1 MEFESETLAAALYDG
16 RPVSGADVR
25 TGKHPDKL
33 TETQQIA
40 KTGHCSAGSPRR
52 LVPRRL
58 GPAGTLFGPAVVIA
72 LWQLASS
79 AGWLSPKLLAA
90 PSTALVTGYDM
101 LVSGALTD
109 NLLASAERAYL
120 GLAIGVVLGLALAL
134 VSGLSRAGEASFD
147 GLVQIKRAIPTL
159 ALIPLAILWL
169 GIGETMKVA
178 LIAGSVLIPVYIN
191 THAALRGIDIRYV
204 ELARTVGLSRR
215 EFIRRVAL
223 PGALPG
229 FFTGLRLAV
238 TTCWTALVVLEQIN
252 TTDGIGYMMSRA
264 RDYGQTDVIVVGLV
278 IYALL
283 GIGSDAAVRYWERRS
298 LAYRKVI
305 GS

>member
-1 MEFESETLAAALYDG
+1 MNSSSKPALALHRGLGRAPRQPSPAASAPPTLA
-16 RPVSGADVR
+16 
-25 TGKHPDKL
+25 
-33 TETQQIA
+33 
-40 KTGHCSAGSPRR
+40 SAHAGVR

-58 GPAGTLFGPAVVIA
+58 PAGGILLGPLVLVL

-79 AGWLSPKLLAA
+79 TGLLSPRLLAA
-90 PSTALVTGYDM
+90 PLTAVVTGFDM
-101 LVSGALTD
+101 LVSGKLTD
-109 NLLASAERAYL
+109 SLLASAQRAYL
-120 GLAIGVVLGLALAL
+120 GLAIGVTLGLVLA
-134 VSGLSRAGEASFD
+134 VAAGLSRMGEASFD
-147 GLVQIKRAIPTL
+147 GLVQIKRAVPTL

-204 ELARTVGLSRR
+204 ELARTVGLNRR

-264 RDYGQTDVIVVGLV
+264 RDYGQTDVIVVGLA

-283 GIGSDAAVRYWERRS
+283 GIGSDAAVRAVERRVLS
-298 LAYRKVI
+298 YRKVI